1 MEANAEKRQAFQKLT
16 ESIPEELLVY
26 IDESG
31 IEEGACKEHGW
42 SKIGEVIPAQRS
54 GKTYQRLNI
63 IAAQNGRKALAP
75 FTFYG
80 SCNTDI
86 FNLWVEKVLLPELKP
101 GQVVILDNATFHKS
115 KKTKELIERA
125 GCQLL
130 FLPPYSPDLN
140 PIEKF
145 WAKMKKWIRNQW
157 TNFLDLYASLQTFF
171 DI

>member
-1 MEANAEKRQAFQKLT
+1 MEANTEKRRAYSEVI
-16 ESIPEELLVY
+16 ESLPEELLVY

-63 IAAQNGRKALAP
+63 IAGLNRGEAMAP

-80 SCNTDI
+80 SCNTEI
-86 FNLWVEKVLLPELKP
+86 FNLWVERVLVPELKP
-101 GQVVILDNATFHKS
+101 GQVIILDNATFHKS
-115 KKTKELIERA
+115 KRTRDLIEKA
-125 GCQLL
+125 GCYLI

-145 WAKMKKWIRNQW
+145 WAKMKKWIRNQYQK
-157 TNFLDLYASLQTFF
+157 FESLYPSLQEFF
-171 DI
+171 CV

>member
-1 MEANAEKRQAFQKLT
+1 MEANTEKRQAFQELT

-31 IEEGACKEHGW
+31 IEEGTCKEHGW

-54 GKTYQRLNI
+54 GKTHQRLNI
-63 IAAQNGRKALAP
+63 IAALNGSEALAP

-101 GQVVILDNATFHKS
+101 GQVIVLDNATFHKS
-115 KKTKELIERA
+115 KKTKELIEKA

-145 WAKMKKWIRNQW
+145 WAKMKRWIRNQW
-157 TNFLDLYASLQTFF
+157 KNFQELYPSLQMFF
-171 DI
+171 AV

>member
-1 MEANAEKRQAFQKLT
+1 MEASSSKRETYEEIIK
-16 ESIPEELLVY
+16 SIPKDLLVY

-31 IEEGACKEHGW
+31 IEMGTCKEHGW
-42 SKIGEVIPAQRS
+42 SKIGEAIPAQRS
-54 GKTYQRLNI
+54 GKTYRRLNI
-63 IAAQNGRKALAP
+63 IAALNEKKVMAP

-80 SCNTDI
+80 SCDTTV
-86 FNLWVEKVLLPELKP
+86 FNLWVQKVLVPELKP

-115 KKTKELIERA
+115 NQTEKLIKKAE
-125 GCQLL
+125 CQLI

-157 TNFLDLYASLQTFF
+157 INFQGLYSALQMFF
-171 DI
+171 AI